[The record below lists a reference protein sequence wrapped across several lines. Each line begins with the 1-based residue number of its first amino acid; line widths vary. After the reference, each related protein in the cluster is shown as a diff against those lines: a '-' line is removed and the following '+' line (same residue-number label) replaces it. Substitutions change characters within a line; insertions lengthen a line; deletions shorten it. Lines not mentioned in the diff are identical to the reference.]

1 MSMDFLAEI
10 KQVGQIAA
18 QTIENM
24 ELPPEG
30 SSLVDII
37 MHTTRDFHSDKTG
50 GTLNKIDLATAHIIT
65 GFILREGNTTQI
77 IGGKKFTV
85 HYPYIAAVIAG
96 ESCFDPFAKNPNNQN
111 GSANDPPD
119 VIAKRTDYGLG
130 QINGQPEYLGQI
142 NLSIIKVTSVLASNL
157 AFAQTIPISGGDD
170 DTPFVG
176 QLTIASQAY
185 NSGQLGSVEATSF
198 AYGTGVIGRY
208 DAFCKVLGI
217 TPLDYPLIPVD
228 GPALV
233 NGTLGTNA
241 VAAFASDLRK
251 KWL

>member
-1 MSMDFLAEI
+1 MDFLAEI
-10 KQVGQIAA
+10 KQIAQIAG

-50 GTLNKIDLATAHIIT
+50 GTLSKIDLATAHIIT
-65 GFILREGNTTQI
+65 GYILRQGQQTI
-77 IGGKKFTV
+77 VIGGRGYFV

-130 QINGQPEYLGQI
+130 QINGQPQYLGQI
-142 NLSIIKVTSVLASNL
+142 LLSVEKVGGVLASNL
-157 AFAQTIPISGGDD
+157 AFAQTISVSGGDD

-176 QLTIASQAY
+176 QLTVASQAY
-185 NSGQLGSVEATSF
+185 NSGQLGSVEASAF
-198 AYGTGVIGRY
+198 AYGAGVIGRY
-208 DAFCKVLGI
+208 DAFCKVLGLA
-217 TPLDYPLIPVD
+217 PMDYPLIPTD
-228 GPALV
+228 GSVLK
-233 NGTLGTNA
+233 NNTLGTKA
-241 VAAFASDLRK
+241 VAAFAEDLRK
-251 KWL
+251 KWA